1 MGVGLPS
8 PASCSSSRPASS
20 WVGPHHTHTL
30 TRTLSRCSPA
40 GRAKPRPIHRLP
52 SQPGLQHP
60 EYDRAK
66 SGQARISS
74 VRGRLTSRASS
85 AASLTRGGGSA
96 APVEPVPEPLTPVIS
111 TRPADP
117 ADSLSRD
124 EAREPGWPRF
134 APISCFQL
142 FSFPVYNCSNFMS
155 QIVLNGE
162 ALRIL
167 QQNVKICQSYFIRV
181 IPFVIDLY
189 EN

>member
-52 SQPGLQHP
+52 GQPGLQHP

-66 SGQARISS
+66 STGQARISS

-134 APISCFQL
+134 APISCFL
-142 FSFPVYNCSNFMS
+142 FSTLLLSCL
-155 QIVLNGE
+155 Q
-162 ALRIL
+162 L
-167 QQNVKICQSYFIRV
+167 QQFYVTNCIEWRSI
-181 IPFVIDLY
+181 
-189 EN
+189 ENTSTKC

>member
-20 WVGPHHTHTL
+20 WVGPHSHTHTHTL
-30 TRTLSRCSPA
+30 PLLSCWPRQATAYPPPA
-40 GRAKPRPIHRLP
+40 
-52 SQPGLQHP
+52 QPAGLQHP
-60 EYDRAK
+60 EYEGP
-66 SGQARISS
+66 SQARISS

-111 TRPADP
+111 TRTADP

-134 APISCFQL
+134 APISCFL
-142 FSFPVYNCSNFMS
+142 FSTLLLSC
-155 QIVLNGE
+155 LK
-162 ALRIL
+162 L
-167 QQNVKICQSYFIRV
+167 QQFYVTNCI
-181 IPFVIDLY
+181 
-189 EN
+189 

>member
-52 SQPGLQHP
+52 SQQAYNTPSTK
-60 EYDRAK
+60 DRAK

-85 AASLTRGGGSA
+85 AASLTSGGGSA

-111 TRPADP
+111 TRPADT

-134 APISCFQL
+134 APISCFL
-142 FSFPVYNCSNFMS
+142 FSTLLLSCL
-155 QIVLNGE
+155 Q
-162 ALRIL
+162 L
-167 QQNVKICQSYFIRV
+167 QQFYVTNCIECRSIEHSSTKC
-181 IPFVIDLY
+181 
-189 EN
+189 